1 MGKKMKNKNTKIKNK
16 EKEEKTKKTKEI
28 KRQKEIEIGKEM
40 EKEKKIKKER
50 QKEIEIGKEMEKE
63 KKIKKELN
71 IENINVYYNID
82 NIIQENKEKLIE
94 LQKANK
100 LNALLLN
107 SYLNMSLDKKKK
119 ERETINYLKE
129 KNENEESSSGESE
142 ISSKTSKKNK
152 QPSTPSVDSSD
163 TEGLKQKF
171 EETKYNLK
179 KIVEEID
186 EKNKNHYKKKYEFER
201 KKFGPES
208 ERINYEVTT
217 AIKKIE
223 DANRKRREREERRKQ
238 TEKQF
243 VICKECEK
251 KLHPHSRNY
260 HIFTSHNGKDLDKK
274 IKQTCINRL
283 ISKKMDTVVSIMKEI
298 TKKKKEH
305 GLEIQ
310 NANFVKIA
318 QILNI
323 EI

>member
-1 MGKKMKNKNTKIKNK
+1 MGKKMNKENKNTKIKKDKGK

-40 EKEKKIKKER
+40 EKEKKIKKELN
-50 QKEIEIGKEMEKE
+50 IGN
-63 KKIKKELN
+63 IKK

-94 LQKANK
+94 LQKENK
-100 LNALLLN
+100 LNALLFN

-119 ERETINYLKE
+119 EKEAIIWLKE
-129 KNENEESSSGESE
+129 KKEKEKEKENEESSEIE
-142 ISSKTSKKNK
+142 ISSKTVSINSKKNK
-152 QPSTPSVDSSD
+152 QPPTPSVDSSD

-171 EETKYNLK
+171 EDTKYDLK
-179 KIVEEID
+179 KIVEEMN
-186 EKNKNHYKKKYEFER
+186 ERNKNHYKKKYEFER
-201 KKFGPES
+201 KKLGPES
-208 ERINYEVTT
+208 ERIDYEVTT

-243 VICKECEK
+243 VICKECKK

-274 IKQTCINRL
+274 IKQTCLNRL
-283 ISKKMDTVVSIMKEI
+283 ISKKMDTIASIMKEI
-298 TKKKKEH
+298 TTKKKEH